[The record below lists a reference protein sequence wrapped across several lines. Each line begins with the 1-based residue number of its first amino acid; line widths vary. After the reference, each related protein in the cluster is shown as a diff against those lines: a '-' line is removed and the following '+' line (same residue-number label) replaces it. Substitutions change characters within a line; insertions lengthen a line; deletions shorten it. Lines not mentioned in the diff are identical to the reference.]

1 MLLNLQFDA
10 EASKIS
16 EKLMFSCEN
25 HELSRE
31 DIAQLKKEKYVQ
43 YIQEEDL
50 PEIIHCQMLLFLE
63 NPRKARVIFFN
74 PDVVLPKEVYENHF
88 LNKDIIEQCELN
100 G

>member
-1 MLLNLQFDA
+1 MLLNVQFDP

-31 DIAQLKKEKYVQ
+31 DITQLKKEKYIQ

-50 PEIIHCQMLLFLE
+50 PEIIVYQVLMFLD
-63 NPRKARVIFFN
+63 NPKKARIVFFN
-74 PDVVLPKEVYENHF
+74 SNFTLPKEVYDNHF
-88 LNKDIIEQCELN
+88 LNKNMIEKCELN